1 MIDFVHLVRSSFVS
15 GTQLPLPPAERRW
28 SKTHVSK
35 LTLDPMGSL
44 KDNHTHR
51 LDLGG
56 DDNQQK
62 TSKLQT
68 HT

>member
-1 MIDFVHLVRSSFVS
+1 M
-15 GTQLPLPPAERRW
+15 
-28 SKTHVSK
+28 SKF
-35 LTLDPMGSL
+35 TLDLIGSL
-44 KDNHTHR
+44 KDNNTHR

-68 HT
+68 HTWHRHKINKRKIYRSMCVRFSKEAGMIKKSDN

>member
-15 GTQLPLPPAERRW
+15 GTRLPLPTAERRQ
-28 SKTHVSK
+28 SKTHVSRF
-35 LTLDPMGSL
+35 TLDPMGSL
-44 KDNHTHR
+44 RDNNTHR
-51 LDLGG
+51 QDLGG

>member
-1 MIDFVHLVRSSFVS
+1 MIGFVHLVRSSFVS
-15 GTQLPLPPAERRW
+15 GTQLPLPAAERRQ

-35 LTLDPMGSL
+35 FTLDPMGSL
-44 KDNHTHR
+44 KDHNTHR
-51 LDLGG
+51 PDLGG